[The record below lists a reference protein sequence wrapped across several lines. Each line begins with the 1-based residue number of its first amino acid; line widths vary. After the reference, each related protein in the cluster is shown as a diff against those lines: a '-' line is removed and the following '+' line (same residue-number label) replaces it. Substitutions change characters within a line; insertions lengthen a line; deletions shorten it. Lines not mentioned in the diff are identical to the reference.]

1 MEQDVTDLVFVIRK
15 RQKKIN
21 AHCPQRLGHWI
32 RAHRFHQLLC
42 I

>member
-21 AHCPQRLGHWI
+21 AHCPQREVIG
-32 RAHRFHQLLC
+32 
-42 I
+42 